1 VDRRE
6 LPGEDQ
12 ALLGLLDTVRRA
24 LTPSPDASVQVWLAQ
39 FESALEDRL
48 CELVGQVAAV
58 AEANVHSVE
67 IMGRLD
73 ELSEELTRQN
83 DELKKELER
92 AEAARQDLEL
102 QSSAVAE
109 ANVDALLAMEESEAA
124 IEDLRLEQVEIARK
138 KVELEQEAAALASAN
153 VEAAM
158 MLEEREEQIS
168 KLVSQTQLIEKSRR
182 ELEEKAFVDD
192 LTGLFNHRYFRE
204 NIRYEVER
212 ARRYN
217 RELSVV
223 FLDVDFFKKVNDTYG
238 HPSGDV
244 VLKKVASI
252 IGESIRSAD
261 IMVRMDANPFAAR
274 YGGEEFV
281 AILPETTVEGA
292 RVLAER
298 IREAVEATTFHDVEG
313 KEIHRITL
321 SSGISCVC
329 PSDDATTLVTR
340 ADNAL
345 YKAKQGGRNCVV
357 IAPSPA

>member
-1 VDRRE
+1 MDRTE

-12 ALLGLLDTVRRA
+12 ALLGLLDSVRRA
-24 LTPSPDASVQVWLAQ
+24 LTPTPDAAVQQWLEQ
-39 FESALEDRL
+39 FEGALEARL

-83 DELKKELER
+83 DELKRELER
-92 AEAARQDLEL
+92 AEAARQELEL

-109 ANVDALLAMEESEAA
+109 ANVDALIAMEESEERMEA
-124 IEDLRLEQVEIARK
+124 LRREQEEVARK

-212 ARRYN
+212 ARRYK
-217 RELSVV
+217 RALTVV
-223 FLDVDFFKKVNDTYG
+223 FLDIDFFKKVNDTYG
-238 HPSGDV
+238 HPAGDA
-244 VLKKVASI
+244 VLLKVASI
-252 IGESIRSAD
+252 IGESIRGAD
-261 IMVRMDANPFAAR
+261 IMVRMEANPFAAR

-281 AILPETTVEGA
+281 AILPETEQEGA

-298 IREAVEATTFHDVEG
+298 IRQAVEATDFCNVDGEP
-313 KEIHRITL
+313 IHRITL
-321 SSGISCVC
+321 SSGISCFREA
-329 PSDDATTLVTR
+329 DDAAQLVTR

-345 YKAKQGGRNCVV
+345 YQAKQGGRNRVV
-357 IAPSPA
+357 IAEDPA